1 MLVLSR
7 RREEKI
13 VIGGDI
19 EIIVLHVGHD
29 GVKLGVR
36 APKSVAVYRGEIY
49 EQVANEN
56 RAAVTAVEP
65 DRELLAALRRRQGNK
80 TEGDEPG

>member
-13 VIGGDI
+13 IIGGDI
-19 EIIVLHVGHD
+19 EIVVLQVTHD

-36 APKSVAVYRGEIY
+36 APKNVAVYRGEIY
-49 EQVANEN
+49 EQVAQQN
-56 RAAVTAVEP
+56 RAAVASTGP
-65 DRELLAALRRRQGNK
+65 DRELLTALRQRQGNK
-80 TEGDEPG
+80 NEDGS